1 MTYYSIV
8 RGEEYRNLA
17 KIHLTGRVLDV
28 GGSKKSGYRSLLQGD
43 ATFVGINLDPTCEP
57 DFFVDIEKPFPF
69 ETGEF
74 DHSVC
79 LNVLEHIF
87 EINTA
92 FSEQVRCVRQG
103 GTLIFATPF
112 MHHIHASPDDY
123 LRYTDSAYR
132 RLAQKY
138 NCTIVSIVP
147 LGDGFFSLGFQSIGG
162 SIPTFFLKSV
172 FRSLA
177 MHLDWF
183 GNKISKHYRR
193 LSARIPLGYFVVM
206 TKN

>member
-28 GGSKKSGYRSLLQGD
+28 GGSKKSGYRSLIQGD
-43 ATFVGINLDPTCEP
+43 ATFVGINVDPTCEP

-92 FSEQVRCVRQG
+92 FGEQVRCVKRG
-103 GTLIFATPF
+103 GKLIFATPF
-112 MHHIHASPDDY
+112 IHHIHASPDDY
-123 LRYTDSAYR
+123 FRYTDSSYR
-132 RLAQKY
+132 RLAAKFD
-138 NCTIVSIVP
+138 CTIESIVP
-147 LGDGFFSLGFQSIGG
+147 LGDGFFSLGYQCIGG
-162 SIPTFFLKSV
+162 ALPTSFV
-172 FRSLA
+172 RDMFRVIAVSLDKG
-177 MHLDWF
+177 L
-183 GNKISKHYRR
+183 NRISKKYRT
-193 LSARIPLGYFVVM
+193 LTSRIPLGYFVVM
-206 TKN
+206 VKN